1 VASAAPAPCTS
12 ATTTALRA
20 ASYVGGIL
28 VDFERG
34 IEFGWV
40 DVRKRVT
47 DWDFPAA
54 ARGLRLPDDEGDLLG
69 ACTVKLLDG
78 EHEA

>member
-1 VASAAPAPCTS
+1 MNS

-20 ASYVGGIL
+20 ASYASGIL

-34 IEFGWV
+34 NAFGWV
-40 DVRKRVT
+40 DVRERVT

-54 ARGLRLPDDEGDLLG
+54 VRALGLPYDEGDLLG
-69 ACTVKLLDG
+69 RAW
-78 EHEA
+78 